1 MRVWGGLGWVGRLN
15 IRSPE
20 GLVAGVGQNVDREVE
35 DGPVSA
41 CEAGGKMS
49 PF

>member
-1 MRVWGGLGWVGRLN
+1 MGGWVDRLN

-20 GLVAGVGQNVDREVE
+20 GPVTGEGQNVDRELE